1 MNGDIITR
9 KWTRLQDMILGSIDY
24 KMCINPTSV
33 RISVKD
39 CLSFIHIHL
48 MIIIIPV
55 GLVSYMKNKKIVR
68 LFWLSGKVYRWSLQ
82 HLCTCLAHIHIL
94 DFLMLLCLYCL
105 VWVPPVPLG
114 WYYTISYGLIISLK
128 KPLINQIKSSFL

>member
-82 HLCTCLAHIHIL
+82 HLCTCLAHIQFLDYFDAVMFVLFSLSAPCPVRLIL
-94 DFLMLLCLYCL
+94 
-105 VWVPPVPLG
+105 
-114 WYYTISYGLIISLK
+114 YYILRFNYFPEETA
-128 KPLINQIKSSFL
+128 N